1 MFKEGKIMSEQ
12 ISKQSLFSQVK
23 HLDDSTPLFV
33 NSKSNNVE
41 TRSQISGIS
50 SLFAISYLNEQR
62 ETFDQI
68 KSLIRSHPKLQT
80 IANEADKFLD
90 KLKVQN
96 KAITAGDVKQIIAMY
111 DMKKGLEVGE
121 KFANENKIPQ
131 FFKTSFASFVAKNEI
146 SLENKDEQRVA
157 LNQFLVEEFINNKDN
172 FQILTRN
179 KDFPVPIQNVIT
191 GYAKESGF
199 FEKYIEQRFLTN
211 FDNFKFSSLQEF
223 AKNLEPMSVLLSL
236 FSEGELT
243 AIAEQHKT
251 AADKNATLLNL
262 FNESYLCGDFL
273 NLFIFTF
280 VIFYFLLLK
289 EVVSFWIDGYD

>member
-131 FFKTSFASFVAKNEI
+131 FFKTSFASFVAKNGI

-211 FDNFKFSSLQEF
+211 FYTFTSS
-223 AKNLEPMSVLLSL
+223 S
-236 FSEGELT
+236 
-243 AIAEQHKT
+243 
-251 AADKNATLLNL
+251 
-262 FNESYLCGDFL
+262 
-273 NLFIFTF
+273 
-280 VIFYFLLLK
+280 
-289 EVVSFWIDGYD
+289 